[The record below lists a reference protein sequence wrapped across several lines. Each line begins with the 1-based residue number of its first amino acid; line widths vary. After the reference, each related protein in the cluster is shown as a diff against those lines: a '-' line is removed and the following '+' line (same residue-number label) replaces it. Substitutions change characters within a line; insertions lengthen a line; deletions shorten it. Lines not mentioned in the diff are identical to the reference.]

1 MPSHPK
7 RRVFI
12 VLALIAVVVL
22 GGFAAWQVAV
32 RSLKSQV
39 EQALGPQGEVR
50 EIRVG
55 LTGIEILDIRIRA
68 QKSSGWPSDDELRA
82 KRIVVIPDFLDL
94 LTARLSISSIL
105 IEEAYIAML
114 RTRSGQMKIIPS
126 LLDTPS
132 TSNAPNTP
140 AGKPAQNPAGQSGG
154 GDPGTQI
161 GIGKIVLTAG
171 VIEFFDAS
179 IRSTPVKLRLEQI
192 DARLGKL
199 LLPQLTGHTAV
210 KIDGVVKGNRQ
221 DGQLA
226 IDGTV
231 ELATKESG
239 LSTKL
244 RGIDMTVLQPYLI
257 RTAETG
263 VRRGTLDLDL
273 KSSVAKGKL
282 RAPGTLTLNNLEL
295 ASSSGTFM
303 GLPRTAMVGT
313 MKDKKGRISVKFVL
327 EGDVNDPEFSLNEQ
341 MTMRLGASL
350 ANSLGISLESLT
362 KGVGRIGTGSAS
374 GIGES
379 VQKLLRK

>member
-1 MPSHPK
+1 MSSHSK
-7 RRVFI
+7 RRVVI
-12 VLALIAVVVL
+12 VLALIGIMVL
-22 GGFAAWQVAV
+22 GGFTAWHIAI

-39 EQALGPQGEVR
+39 EQVLGPQGEVR

-68 QKSSGWPSDDELRA
+68 QKNSGWPSEDELRA
-82 KRIVVIPDFLDL
+82 KRIVVTPNILDL
-94 LTARLSISSIL
+94 LTARLSIDSIR
-105 IEEAYIAML
+105 IDEAYIAML
-114 RTRSGQMKIIPS
+114 RPRNGQVKVIPS
-126 LLDTPS
+126 LLDPTE
-132 TSNAPNTP
+132 TT
-140 AGKPAQNPAGQSGG
+140 AGKSATIRADQSSGNKG
-154 GDPGTQI
+154 RQI
-161 GIGKIVLTAG
+161 AIGKILLNAG
-171 VIEFFDAS
+171 AVEFFDAS
-179 IRSTPVKLRLEQI
+179 VRATPVKLRLEQI
-192 DARLGKL
+192 DARLGKI
-199 LLPQLTGHTAV
+199 LLPQLTGHTAI
-210 KIDGVVKGNRQ
+210 KIDGVIKGNRQ

-226 IDGTV
+226 IDGSM

-282 RAPGTLTLNNLEL
+282 RAPGTLTLSDLEL

-303 GLPRTAMVGT
+303 GLPRTAMIGM
-313 MKDKKGRISVKFVL
+313 MKDKKGRLSVKFVL

-350 ANSLGISLESLT
+350 ANSLGISLESLA
-362 KGVGRIGTGSAS
+362 KGVGRLGSGSAS

-379 VQKLLRK
+379 VQKLFGK

>member
-1 MPSHPK
+1 MSSHSK
-7 RRVFI
+7 RRVLI
-12 VLALIAVVVL
+12 VLALIGIMVL
-22 GGFAAWQVAV
+22 GGFAAWHVAI

-68 QKSSGWPSDDELRA
+68 QKNSGWPSEDELRA
-82 KRIVVIPDFLDL
+82 KRIVVTPNILDL
-94 LTARLSISSIL
+94 LTARLSIDSIR
-105 IEEAYIAML
+105 IDEAYIAML
-114 RTRSGQMKIIPS
+114 RTRNGQVKVIPS
-126 LLDTPS
+126 LLDPTE
-132 TSNAPNTP
+132 TT
-140 AGKPAQNPAGQSGG
+140 AGKSATIRADQSSGNKG
-154 GDPGTQI
+154 RQI
-161 GIGKIVLTAG
+161 AIGKILLNAG
-171 VIEFFDAS
+171 AVEFFDAS
-179 IRSTPVKLRLEQI
+179 VRATPVKLRLEQI
-192 DARLGKL
+192 DARLGKI
-199 LLPQLTGHTAV
+199 LLPQLTGHTAI
-210 KIDGVVKGNRQ
+210 KIDGVIKGNRQ

-226 IDGTV
+226 IDGSM

-282 RAPGTLTLNNLEL
+282 RAPGTLTLSDLEL

-303 GLPRTAMVGT
+303 GLPRTAMIGM
-313 MKDKKGRISVKFVL
+313 MKDKKGRLSVKFVL

-341 MTMRLGASL
+341 MTMRLSASL
-350 ANSLGISLESLT
+350 ANSLGISLESLA
-362 KGVGRIGTGSAS
+362 KGVGRLGSGSAS

-379 VQKLLRK
+379 VQKLFGK

>member
-1 MPSHPK
+1 MSSHSK
-7 RRVFI
+7 RRLLI
-12 VLALIAVVVL
+12 VLALIGIMVL
-22 GGFAAWQVAV
+22 GGFTAWHFAI

-68 QKSSGWPSDDELRA
+68 QKNSGWPSEDELRA
-82 KRIVVIPDFLDL
+82 KRIVVTPNILDL
-94 LTARLSISSIL
+94 LTARLSIDSIR
-105 IEEAYIAML
+105 IDEAYIAML
-114 RTRSGQMKIIPS
+114 RTRNGQVKVIPS
-126 LLDTPS
+126 LLDPTE
-132 TSNAPNTP
+132 TT
-140 AGKPAQNPAGQSGG
+140 AGKSATIRADQSSGNKG
-154 GDPGTQI
+154 RQI
-161 GIGKIVLTAG
+161 AIGKILLNAG
-171 VIEFFDAS
+171 AVEFFDAS
-179 IRSTPVKLRLEQI
+179 VRATPVKLRLEQI
-192 DARLGKL
+192 DARLGKI
-199 LLPQLTGHTAV
+199 LLPQLTGHTAI
-210 KIDGVVKGNRQ
+210 KIDGVIKGNRQ
-221 DGQLA
+221 DGQLT
-226 IDGTV
+226 IDGSM

-282 RAPGTLTLNNLEL
+282 RAPGTLTLSDLEL

-303 GLPRTAMVGT
+303 GLPRTAMIGM
-313 MKDKKGRISVKFVL
+313 MKDKKGRLSVKFVL

-350 ANSLGISLESLT
+350 ANSLGISLESLA
-362 KGVGRIGTGSAS
+362 KGVGRLGSGSAS

-379 VQKLLRK
+379 VQKLFGK

>member
-1 MPSHPK
+1 MSSHSK
-7 RRVFI
+7 RRVLI
-12 VLALIAVVVL
+12 VLALIGIMVL
-22 GGFAAWQVAV
+22 GGFAAWHIAI

-68 QKSSGWPSDDELRA
+68 QKNSGWPSEDELRA
-82 KRIVVIPDFLDL
+82 KRIVVTPNILDL
-94 LTARLSISSIL
+94 LTARLSIDSIR
-105 IEEAYIAML
+105 IDEAYIAML
-114 RTRSGQMKIIPS
+114 RTRNGQVKVIPS
-126 LLDTPS
+126 LLDPAET
-132 TSNAPNTP
+132 T
-140 AGKPAQNPAGQSGG
+140 AGKSPANRADQSDGNTG
-154 GDPGTQI
+154 RQI
-161 GIGKIVLTAG
+161 GIGKILLNAG
-171 VIEFFDAS
+171 VVEFFDAS
-179 IRSTPVKLRLEQI
+179 VRATPVKLRLEQI
-192 DARLGKL
+192 DARLGKI
-199 LLPQLTGHTAV
+199 LLPQLTGHTAI
-210 KIDGVVKGNRQ
+210 KIDGVIKGNRQ

-226 IDGTV
+226 IDGSM

-244 RGIDMTVLQPYLI
+244 RGVDMTVLQPYLI

-273 KSSVAKGKL
+273 KSSVARGKL
-282 RAPGTLTLNNLEL
+282 RAPGTLTLSDLEL

-303 GLPRTAMVGT
+303 GLPRTAMIGM
-313 MKDKKGRISVKFVL
+313 MKDKKGRLSVKFVL

-350 ANSLGISLESLT
+350 ANSLGISLESLA
-362 KGVGRIGTGSAS
+362 KGVGRLGSGSAS

-379 VQKLLRK
+379 VQKLFGK

>member
-1 MPSHPK
+1 MSSHSK
-7 RRVFI
+7 RRLLI
-12 VLALIAVVVL
+12 VLALIGIMVL
-22 GGFAAWQVAV
+22 GGFAAWHVAI

-68 QKSSGWPSDDELRA
+68 QKNSGWPSEDELRA
-82 KRIVVIPDFLDL
+82 KRIIVTPNILDL
-94 LTARLSISSIL
+94 LTARLSIDSIR
-105 IEEAYIAML
+105 IDEAYIAML
-114 RTRSGQMKIIPS
+114 RTRNGQVKVIPS
-126 LLDTPS
+126 LLDPTE
-132 TSNAPNTP
+132 TT
-140 AGKPAQNPAGQSGG
+140 AGKSATIRADQSSGNKG
-154 GDPGTQI
+154 RQI
-161 GIGKIVLTAG
+161 AIGKILLNAG
-171 VIEFFDAS
+171 AVEFFDAS
-179 IRSTPVKLRLEQI
+179 VRATPVKLRLEQI
-192 DARLGKL
+192 DARLGKI
-199 LLPQLTGHTAV
+199 LLPQLTGHTAI
-210 KIDGVVKGNRQ
+210 KIDGVIKGNRQ

-226 IDGTV
+226 IDGSM

-244 RGIDMTVLQPYLI
+244 RGVDMTVLQPYLI

-273 KSSVAKGKL
+273 KSSVARGKL
-282 RAPGTLTLNNLEL
+282 RAPGTLTLSDLEL

-303 GLPRTAMVGT
+303 GLPRTAMIGM
-313 MKDKKGRISVKFVL
+313 MKDKKGRLSVKFVL

-350 ANSLGISLESLT
+350 ANSLGISLESLA
-362 KGVGRIGTGSAS
+362 KGVGRLGSGSAS

-379 VQKLLRK
+379 VQKLFGK